1 MSVLN
6 LNFEKIKE
14 KFEIIKSALEKYST
28 KMDEEN
34 RVPEELLDILKKEKI
49 FGLMIPKKYGGLG
62 YNIVEAAVFSRFIG
76 RISPALA
83 LSVMV
88 NSQVAELLYDKGS
101 YFEEYLRKMATGE
114 FIGGLGITEI
124 GGGSDINRI
133 KTVININSDKVVVS
147 GEKSF
152 LTNGLYADIF
162 ALLGKTNENEF
173 VLGIV
178 PKTSGVEIVNTL
190 DLVGMRGAGV
200 AVVRFNDVNIPKENI
215 VYSGKEAL
223 VKTLEIINR
232 GRIFTAASSVGVV
245 EALLDNIISWVQ
257 KREVFGKKLSDN
269 DYIQQVVGDIASD
282 IESVWATVLL
292 ACLRMEKGLDARNL
306 ISVAKLN
313 GAKIAMRAAVVAMQI
328 LASHG
333 YIRGSLVDRLYRDA
347 KALEIMEG
355 TNEVQRMNVFKQ
367 LLKLHKKRKNL
378 ISLIY

>member
-6 LNFEKIKE
+6 LDLKKVEEKFEKIRGD
-14 KFEIIKSALEKYST
+14 LEKYSA

-34 RVPEELLDILKKEKI
+34 RIPEELLATLRSEKI
-49 FGLMIPKKYGGLG
+49 FGLMIPEKYGGLG
-62 YNIVEAAVFSRFIG
+62 YSIAEAAVFSRFIG
-76 RISPALA
+76 RYSPALA
-83 LSVMV
+83 LSIMV
-88 NSQVAELLYDKGS
+88 NSQVAELLYDNET
-101 YFEEYLRKMATGE
+101 YFEDYLKKIASGE
-114 FIGGLGITEI
+114 FIGGLGITEV

-133 KTVININSDKVVVS
+133 KTVFKINDDKAIVN

-152 LTNGLYADIF
+152 LTNGLYADVF
-162 ALLGKTNENEF
+162 ALLGKTSENEF

-178 PKTSGVEIVNTL
+178 PKTSGVEIVRTL

-200 AVVRFNDVNIPKENI
+200 AIVRFDNVEIPKKNI
-215 VYSGKEAL
+215 VYLGKTAL

-257 KREVFGKKLSDN
+257 EREVFGKKLSDN

-292 ACLRMEKGLDARNL
+292 AGLRMDKGLDARNL

-313 GAKIAMRAAVVAMQI
+313 GAKVAMRAAVISMQI

-355 TNEVQRMNVFKQ
+355 TNEVQRMNIFKQ
-367 LLKLHKKRKNL
+367 LLRSHKKGKHL
-378 ISLIY
+378 ISIDY